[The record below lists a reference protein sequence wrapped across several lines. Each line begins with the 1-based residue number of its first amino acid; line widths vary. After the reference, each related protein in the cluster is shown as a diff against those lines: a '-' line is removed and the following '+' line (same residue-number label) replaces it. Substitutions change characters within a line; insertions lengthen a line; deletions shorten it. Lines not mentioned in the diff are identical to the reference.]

1 MTSSTVA
8 DALNRGTRLHP
19 TPGTYVP
26 WRNTGLVMSV
36 AFAVLYLMSEVGAL
50 MAVNLYGAMAEELG
64 LSASEVNWA
73 LLSTTIVGA
82 ATVALGARAGDVY
95 GHRLML
101 LISLAIVTVGFAVS
115 ALAPTFAVLILGR
128 ALVGLLAFKPALI
141 LAIVQD
147 RLEPANRHR
156 AIALITGGL
165 AVAVFVSF
173 AIGGIFLEVGLSWR
187 AAFGTAAVFIAVCF
201 LFVLFFVPESDAR
214 SRATGSGGF
223 DIPGVVLLGVGLV
236 GICVALNQ
244 ATAWGIA
251 STAFWATLL
260 TGLASAV
267 AWVWWELHTAEPL
280 VDLRL
285 AASRRLWPAY
295 AIWVVIGLVAFFL
308 YTMVITYAI
317 SDPSTVNYGFGLTPL
332 FAGFILLGVTVGGL
346 VTSRLAPKMIGWWGP
361 RATLLI
367 GTTVFLAAFVWL
379 LLFHVEV
386 WHYHVGIMLF
396 GLSVTTMITVS
407 LAVLVGEAPK
417 GKSAATTGL
426 YIVLATVATSIGTA
440 LYGFAMS
447 SETIPGIG
455 APAPAAF
462 DLGYLITVIVSVFGV
477 VAAFFLPK
485 DSRAAEGANH

>member
-1 MTSSTVA
+1 
-8 DALNRGTRLHP
+8 
-19 TPGTYVP
+19 
-26 WRNTGLVMSV
+26 MSV
-36 AFAVLYLMSEVGAL
+36 AFAVLYLMSEVGSL
-50 MAVNLYGAMAEELG
+50 MAVNLYGAMAAELG

-101 LISLAIVTVGFAVS
+101 LISLALVAAGFAIS
-115 ALAPTFAVLILGR
+115 ALAPTFAVLIMGR
-128 ALVGLLAFKPALI
+128 ALVGFLAFKPALI

-147 RLEPANRHR
+147 RLAPANRHR

-165 AVAVFVSF
+165 AIAVFVSF

-187 AAFGTAAVFIAVCF
+187 AAFWTAAAFIAICF

-214 SRATGSGGF
+214 SRHTGARGF
-223 DIPGVVLLGVGLV
+223 DVPGVVLLGIGLA
-236 GICVALNQ
+236 GICTALNQ
-244 ATAWGIA
+244 ATTWGIMSA
-251 STAFWATLL
+251 AFWATLVA
-260 TGLASAV
+260 GFVFSA
-267 AWVWWELHTAEPL
+267 AWVWWELHAAEPL

-285 AASRRLWPAY
+285 AVSRRLWPAY

-308 YTMVITYAI
+308 YTMVLTYAV
-317 SDPSTVNYGFGLTPL
+317 SDPSIVGYGFGLTPL
-332 FAGFILLGVTVGGL
+332 FAGFVLLGVTIGGL
-346 VTSRLAPKMIGWWGP
+346 ITSRLAPKMIGWWGP

-367 GTTVFLAAFVWL
+367 GTTVFLFAFVWL
-379 LLFHVEV
+379 LFFHQEI
-386 WHYHVGIMLF
+386 WQYHVGIMLF

-407 LAVLVGEAPK
+407 LAVLVGEAPE

-426 YIVLATVATSIGTA
+426 YIVLATVATSVGTA

-447 SETIPGIG
+447 SATVPGVG

-462 DLGYLITVIVSVFGV
+462 ELGYLITVV
-477 VAAFFLPK
+477 VAALGVIAALFLPK
-485 DSRAAEGANH
+485 NSRAAEGANH